1 MFLPVVFTM
10 IFSRLHYMEKFDF
23 SIAQHINLCMKYFF
37 PILLNFLLV
46 IFYVLLLFILFNSQ
60 IVYFIHS
67 ALATIIGHDTGSVTE
82 RIMELIPNIILFTS
96 LYFSLPIVILLLFL
110 NLQQYLEIEQS
121 KFLLERIEEIS
132 PENA

>member
-1 MFLPVVFTM
+1 MHE
-10 IFSRLHYMEKFDF
+10 IFF
-23 SIAQHINLCMKYFF
+23 SNLIEFF
-37 PILLNFLLV
+37 IGNL
-46 IFYVLLLFILFNSQ
+46 YVLLLFILFNSQ

-132 PENA
+132 PENV